1 MIPATSTPQQRANF
15 MDTVSASSWSR
26 CTARKKQPF
35 SNVIFDVCFSFFVGV
50 IYFASCCYTGALISF
65 VESNKSAVTIVAEI
79 TYGFLRDTVYSS

>member
-35 SNVIFDVCFSFFVGV
+35 SNVIFDVCFLSGLFILPV
-50 IYFASCCYTGALISF
+50 
-65 VESNKSAVTIVAEI
+65 AVAQV
-79 TYGFLRDTVYSS
+79 L